1 VTRLLPPTSEHL
13 LTLPPFDGLALSNLR
28 VPRSEHELAAAWS
41 DLQGQRQIGFD
52 TESKPVFVRGQT
64 SSGPDVAQFATPQHT
79 YVLQLRHP
87 ASEAL
92 VREVLTATG
101 IVKVGF
107 DLQQDQSQL
116 RHRLG
121 LEASPV
127 LDLTTVFHRQGYP
140 RTIGIKSAVAIVF
153 GQRFVKSKKLTT
165 TNWSVERLE
174 PRQLLYAAN
183 DAHVALRVWQA
194 LHERGQLSPETTSPT
209 RPDRPPTR

>member
-1 VTRLLPPTSEHL
+1 MSVTRLLPPTSEHL
-13 LTLPPFDGLALSNLR
+13 LTLPPFTGLALSDLR
-28 VPRSEHELAAAWS
+28 VPRSESQLADAWS
-41 DLQGQRQIGFD
+41 DLQGQPQIGFD

-64 SSGPDVAQFATPQHT
+64 SSGPDVAQFATPHHT

-87 ASEAL
+87 ACEAF
-92 VREVLTATG
+92 VRAVLTAPG
-101 IVKVGF
+101 IVKIGF

-116 RHRLG
+116 RQRLDI
-121 LEASPV
+121 EATPV

-194 LHERGQLSPETTSPT
+194 LQDGLRDTLPADAP
-209 RPDRPPTR
+209 RR